1 MLRDIKADLAVFS
14 IAMRLCEEVDDASDI
29 QLQLL
34 DRFLCEVAAKVEGV
48 VINGVNLQDCYNYF
62 NKSLSI

>member
-34 DRFLCEVAAKVEGV
+34 DRFLCEVAAKVEGI
-48 VINGVNLQDCYNYF
+48 VINGVKLQDC
-62 NKSLSI
+62 